1 MFRTIY
7 QYCNIWHRSP
17 SVSVIITNYNYERYI
32 LECLESLSKQHLKS
46 FDLVIV
52 DDQSTDNSLEIIKK
66 WLIKTRKRFRKVS
79 LLAMIKNA
87 GPAIARNV
95 GIQNCSGKYCFLLD
109 ADNILFPGCL
119 NKLTDALDNSSAEF
133 SYSIISKF
141 DMVEE
146 CLCFLPWDTE
156 RLKRGNYIDT
166 MALVR
171 KSWFQKIGYYS
182 NNPCTKLG
190 WEDYD
195 LWIKTALNGGRG
207 ILVPQILAKY
217 RVHPTSRSF
226 TTQNPNAEF
235 LRKILKEQYP
245 AFWE

>member
-1 MFRTIY
+1 M
-7 QYCNIWHRSP
+7 
-17 SVSVIITNYNYERYI
+17 
-32 LECLESLSKQHLKS
+32 ESLSCQKIKS
-46 FDLVIV
+46 LELVIV
-52 DDQSTDNSLEIIKK
+52 DDYSADNSLEIIKK
-66 WLIKTRKRFRKVS
+66 WLITNRRRFKKVS
-79 LLAMIKNA
+79 LLVMTSNA

-95 GIQNCSGKYCFLLD
+95 GIQHCSGKYCFMLD

-119 NKLTDALDNSSAEF
+119 NKLAEALDNSSAAF

-146 CLCFLPWDTE
+146 CLGFLPWDTE
-156 RLKRGNYIDT
+156 RLQRGNYIDT

-171 KSWFQKIGYYS
+171 KSWFEQIGYYS
-182 NNPCTKLG
+182 DNPCTKLG

-195 LWIKTALNGGRG
+195 LWIKTALSGGRG

-217 RVHPTSRSF
+217 RVHSNSRSF
-226 TTQNPNAEF
+226 TTQNPNTEF
-235 LRKILKEQYP
+235 LLKILKEQYP